1 MSNVIVGLSSWG
13 REIILATSFIQLAS
27 LVARRRDD
35 INSLF
40 KSLLL
45 LLIFYFV
52 IDQRGSQERDADDSE
67 ITKAWSKVGDL
78 GLKAERARDGIAK
91 RNKNDTWT

>member
-45 LLIFYFV
+45 LIFYFV
-52 IDQRGSQERDADDSE
+52 IDQRRSQERDADDSE